1 MLQLKNIIKY
11 NPYSLDKNQKNKL
24 FKDIFTKL
32 TFHHYTKCKDYN
44 KIIKNLKFKIKNKKN
59 KLQDFPMLP
68 VKTFKTFK
76 LISVN
81 KNKIA
86 KKLVSSGTTG
96 QNLSEIYLDKKNA
109 KNQIIILSKIIQ
121 EILGKKRLPMLIID
135 QNPKLNN
142 RSIFNARAAAI
153 FGFSLFGKDYCYLLN
168 NKNEI
173 DYQTLNNFLEKHKN
187 KKFFIFGFTSLIYE
201 YLIKK
206 ISPRLLISNFKR
218 GILLHGGGWK
228 KLEKIKINNELFK
241 KKISKK
247 LKLDNI
253 YNYYGLVEQ
262 TGSIFIESKNC
273 GYFHTT
279 IYSDILIRDNNF
291 KVLEK
296 NRRGLIQLFS
306 LLPTSYPGHNILTE
320 DIGELKGEDDC
331 KCGLKGKYF
340 LVYGRAKKS
349 ELRGCSDVR

>member
-81 KNKIA
+81 KKKIV

-121 EILGKKRLPMLIID
+121 GILGKKRLPMLIID
-135 QNPKLNN
+135 QNPKLSN

-168 NKNEI
+168 NKNKI
-173 DYQTLNNFLEKHKN
+173 DYQTLNNSLLI
-187 KKFFIFGFTSLIYE
+187 FIFSSF
-201 YLIKK
+201 
-206 ISPRLLISNFKR
+206 
-218 GILLHGGGWK
+218 
-228 KLEKIKINNELFK
+228 
-241 KKISKK
+241 
-247 LKLDNI
+247 
-253 YNYYGLVEQ
+253 
-262 TGSIFIESKNC
+262 
-273 GYFHTT
+273 FH
-279 IYSDILIRDNNF
+279 
-291 KVLEK
+291 
-296 NRRGLIQLFS
+296 
-306 LLPTSYPGHNILTE
+306 PPP
-320 DIGELKGEDDC
+320 
-331 KCGLKGKYF
+331 
-340 LVYGRAKKS
+340 
-349 ELRGCSDVR
+349 

>member
-81 KNKIA
+81 KKKIV

-121 EILGKKRLPMLIID
+121 GILGKKRLPMLIID
-135 QNPKLNN
+135 QNPKLSN

-168 NKNEI
+168 NKNKI
-173 DYQTLNNFLEKHKN
+173 DYQTLNNFLKKHKN

-206 ISPRLLISNFKR
+206 ISSKLLISDFKR

>member
-81 KNKIA
+81 KKKIV

-121 EILGKKRLPMLIID
+121 GILGKKRLPMLIID
-135 QNPKLNN
+135 QNPKLSN
-142 RSIFNARAAAI
+142 RSILMQEPQQFLD
-153 FGFSLFGKDYCYLLN
+153 FLYLAKITVIYLMI
-168 NKNEI
+168 KM
-173 DYQTLNNFLEKHKN
+173 K
-187 KKFFIFGFTSLIYE
+187 LI
-201 YLIKK
+201 IK
-206 ISPRLLISNFKR
+206 
-218 GILLHGGGWK
+218 
-228 KLEKIKINNELFK
+228 
-241 KKISKK
+241 
-247 LKLDNI
+247 
-253 YNYYGLVEQ
+253 
-262 TGSIFIESKNC
+262 
-273 GYFHTT
+273 
-279 IYSDILIRDNNF
+279 
-291 KVLEK
+291 
-296 NRRGLIQLFS
+296 
-306 LLPTSYPGHNILTE
+306 
-320 DIGELKGEDDC
+320 
-331 KCGLKGKYF
+331 
-340 LVYGRAKKS
+340 A
-349 ELRGCSDVR
+349 

>member
-1 MLQLKNIIKY
+1 MLKLKNIIKY

-32 TFHHYTKCKDYN
+32 TFHHYTKCKEYN

-81 KNKIA
+81 KKKIV

-121 EILGKKRLPMLIID
+121 GILGKKRLPMLIID

-168 NKNEI
+168 NKNKI

-187 KKFFIFGFTSLIYE
+187 KKFFIFGFTSLICE

-296 NRRGLIQLFS
+296 NKRGLIQLFS

>member
-1 MLQLKNIIKY
+1 MLELKNIIKY
-11 NPYSLDKNQKNKL
+11 NPYSLDKNKKNKL

-81 KNKIA
+81 KKKIV

-121 EILGKKRLPMLIID
+121 GILGKKRLPMLIID
-135 QNPKLNN
+135 QNPKLSN

-168 NKNEI
+168 NKNKI
-173 DYQTLNNFLEKHKN
+173 DYQTLNNFLKKHKN

-206 ISPRLLISNFKR
+206 ISSKLLISDFKR

-241 KKISKK
+241 KKIYKK

>member
-1 MLQLKNIIKY
+1 MLNLKNIIKY
-11 NPYSLDKNQKNKL
+11 NPYSLDKKQKNKL

-81 KNKIA
+81 KKKIV

-121 EILGKKRLPMLIID
+121 GILGKKRLPMLIID
-135 QNPKLNN
+135 QNPKLSN
-142 RSIFNARAAAI
+142 RSIFNAKAAAI

-206 ISPRLLISNFKR
+206 ISPRLLISDFKR
-218 GILLHGGGWK
+218 GILLPGGGWK

-247 LKLDNI
+247 LKLNNI

-262 TGSIFIESKNC
+262 TGSIFIESKKC
-273 GYFHTT
+273 GYFHAS
-279 IYSDILIRDNNF
+279 IY
-291 KVLEK
+291 
-296 NRRGLIQLFS
+296 
-306 LLPTSYPGHNILTE
+306 
-320 DIGELKGEDDC
+320 
-331 KCGLKGKYF
+331 
-340 LVYGRAKKS
+340 
-349 ELRGCSDVR
+349 